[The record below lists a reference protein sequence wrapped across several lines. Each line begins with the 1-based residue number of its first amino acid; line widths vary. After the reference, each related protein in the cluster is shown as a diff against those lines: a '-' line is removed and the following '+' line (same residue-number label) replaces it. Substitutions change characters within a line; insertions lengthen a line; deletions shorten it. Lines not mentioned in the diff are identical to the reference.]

1 MKDLEKIITGILII
15 LFLGALAM
23 TQCCE
28 GEDCDKSNDET
39 KTEECQKSHDED
51 KIECCGGESENCCS
65 GDSHS
70 HGDESHSH
78 ADAEEGHS
86 HEDEEVEEESTE

>member
-28 GEDCDKSNDET
+28 GEDCDKSNEEN
-39 KTEECQKSHDED
+39 KTEECQKSNEEN
-51 KIECCGGESENCCS
+51 KIECCGGGENCCS
-65 GDSHS
+65 GNSHS
-70 HGDESHSH
+70 HGNESHSH
-78 ADAEEGHS
+78 PDAEEDHS
-86 HEDEEVEEESTE
+86 HETEEV